1 MRVNFVEVWRRLR
14 QASPSLR
21 RPMATV
27 YELEP
32 GGIRARQIFC
42 HQRPDRRSAGTFTAV
57 LIHRRGQIRRC
68 GRCFWSWGYS
78 FDKRMCLRPR
88 QCPVRGQTEK
98 NSLRAHVFR
107 FATELGHCPMQSALR
122 ICANLVVLTARRSL
136 PVFPCRLNRTYS
148 EPVGMSQTCQK
159 LTHAPQQTAS
169 SFDHLVGAGELTGYR
184 FVGAKPTVR
193 PGNPAT
199 SE

>member
-1 MRVNFVEVWRRLR
+1 M
-14 QASPSLR
+14 
-21 RPMATV
+21 MA
-27 YELEP
+27 
-32 GGIRARQIFC
+32 RSKC
-42 HQRPDRRSAGTFTAV
+42 SNQRPDTLMQDRLLPARRNHLQRTAGPYMWVKSA
-57 LIHRRGQIRRC
+57 
-68 GRCFWSWGYS
+68 
-78 FDKRMCLRPR
+78 
-88 QCPVRGQTEK
+88 
-98 NSLRAHVFR
+98 
-107 FATELGHCPMQSALR
+107 
-122 ICANLVVLTARRSL
+122 VLTAGG
-136 PVFPCRLNRTYS
+136 FPCRLNRTYS

>member
-42 HQRPDRRSAGTFTAV
+42 HQRPDRRGTFTAV

-136 PVFPCRLNRTYS
+136 PVYPNKQTIS
-148 EPVGMSQTCQK
+148 EPVSTS
-159 LTHAPQQTAS
+159 H
-169 SFDHLVGAGELTGYR
+169 R
-184 FVGAKPTVR
+184 AKR
-193 PGNPAT
+193 GNAA
-199 SE
+199 